1 MKIKLILTLLIT
13 LNTSAQVTF
22 VAESSRDTIGYKE
35 KLKVTFSANN
45 DMEDFN
51 PPSFENFEIIGGPYQ
66 SLSSSW
72 VDGKRIFNK
81 TYAYYIQPIKKG
93 QLLIPSASMQFEGK
107 IYKTLPLSI
116 FVMPS
121 PDEIEKSQKEG
132 QREINYEKP
141 SLKYNEYDKAI
152 IQWEQIDL
160 SKLNWIVDKS
170 SDKTSYY
177 FDIPFVITNDIPDNS
192 SFVFLLGVKKFF
204 WSWGILN
211 EKKEGIVKTFK
222 KYKIGDETYIVQSQE
237 NLTKRIKKGKYYVR
251 LFTSLDYTFPVYCI
265 ISVSSMPNESIN
277 EIKLSLKN
285 KANKN

>member
-51 PPSFENFEIIGGPYQ
+51 PPSFENFENIGGPYQ

-237 NLTKRIKKGKYYVR
+237 NLTQRIKKGKYYVR

>member
-22 VAESSRDTIGYKE
+22 VAESSRDTIGYKG

-237 NLTKRIKKGKYYVR
+237 NLTQRIKKDKYYVR

>member
-237 NLTKRIKKGKYYVR
+237 NLTQRIKKDKYYVR